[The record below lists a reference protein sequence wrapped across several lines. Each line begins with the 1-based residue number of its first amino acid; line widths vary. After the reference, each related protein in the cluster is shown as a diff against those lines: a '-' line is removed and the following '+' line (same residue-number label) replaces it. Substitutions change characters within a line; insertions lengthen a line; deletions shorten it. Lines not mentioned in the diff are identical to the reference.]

1 MRSTSVWKERFH
13 RVVTKLL
20 SMLGLARRA
29 GKLESGFDAAV
40 IAAREGKAA
49 LLLAARDISEKTFQN
64 LRYEAEK
71 AGIPVVRIPADIEE
85 TSRACGRKAGVHA
98 LTDRGFAK
106 AVLSMVEDGKREKE
120 ECVL

>member
-1 MRSTSVWKERFH
+1 M
-13 RVVTKLL
+13 VTKLL

-40 IAAREGKAA
+40 IAAREGKA
-49 LLLAARDISEKTFQN
+49 
-64 LRYEAEK
+64 
-71 AGIPVVRIPADIEE
+71 
-85 TSRACGRKAGVHA
+85 GVHA

>member
-1 MRSTSVWKERFH
+1 M
-13 RVVTKLL
+13 VTKLL

-49 LLLAARDISEKTFQN
+49 LLLAARDISEKTFKN
-64 LRYEAEK
+64 LRFEAEK
-71 AGIPVVRIPADIEE
+71 AGIPAVRIPADMEE
-85 TSRACGRKAGVHA
+85 ISRACGRKAGVQA

>member
-1 MRSTSVWKERFH
+1 M
-13 RVVTKLL
+13 VTKLL

-71 AGIPVVRIPADIEE
+71 AGIPVVRRPADIEE

>member
-1 MRSTSVWKERFH
+1 M
-13 RVVTKLL
+13 VTKLL

-71 AGIPVVRIPADIEE
+71 RV
-85 TSRACGRKAGVHA
+85 CM
-98 LTDRGFAK
+98 L
-106 AVLSMVEDGKREKE
+106 
-120 ECVL
+120 

>member
-1 MRSTSVWKERFH
+1 M
-13 RVVTKLL
+13 
-20 SMLGLARRA
+20 
-29 GKLESGFDAAV
+29 
-40 IAAREGKAA
+40 
-49 LLLAARDISEKTFQN
+49 AARDISEKTFQN

-120 ECVL
+120 ECIL

>member
-120 ECVL
+120 ECIL

>member
-85 TSRACGRKAGVHA
+85 TRRACGRKAGVHA

>member
-1 MRSTSVWKERFH
+1 M
-13 RVVTKLL
+13 VTKLL

-85 TSRACGRKAGVHA
+85 TSRG
-98 LTDRGFAK
+98 
-106 AVLSMVEDGKREKE
+106 SPKRCTRWWKT
-120 ECVL
+120 VSVRRRNAFYDDKIQSS